1 MSTAFQPRRGE
12 YGFDAPYVPALMALG
27 SVPLLL
33 GAVNAAMR
41 GDVVGVASMGL
52 SGAFLLFCAGTFVYA
67 TRAGKFRVWHELL
80 EGLALRGDEQVLD
93 VGCGRGAVLL
103 LAAARLSGGGKAT
116 GIDLWQVKDQSGNG
130 ADAARANAAAEGVAE
145 RIELHTGDMRALPF
159 GDGSFDVVV
168 SSLAIHNVPDAAGR
182 AAAVKE
188 IARVLK
194 PGGRVALA
202 DFKFV
207 GDYSRTL
214 AEVGLGEVRVRGLGV
229 RFWYGGPWAATS
241 VVTAIKK

>member
-1 MSTAFQPRRGE
+1 MKRARRGE
-12 YGFDAPYVPALMALG
+12 YGFDAPYVPVLMFLG
-27 SVPLLL
+27 SLPLSV
-33 GAVNAAMR
+33 GAVSAALR
-41 GDVVGVASMGL
+41 GDVTGVSMMGL
-52 SGAFLLFCAGTFVYA
+52 SSAFLMFCAGTFVFT
-67 TRAGKFRVWHELL
+67 TRRGKFEVWDELL
-80 EGLALRGDEQVLD
+80 EQLKLEGSERVLD

-103 LAAARLSGGGKAT
+103 LAAERLPKGKAV

-130 ADAARANAAAEGVAE
+130 ADAARRNAVAEAVEE

-159 GDGSFDVVV
+159 PDASFDVIV
-168 SSLAIHNVPDAAGR
+168 SSLAIHNVPDATGR
-182 AAAVKE
+182 ETAVKE

-207 GDYSRTL
+207 KDYARTL
-214 AEVGLGEVRVRGLGV
+214 EAAGLEEVRVRGLGV

-241 VVTAIKK
+241 LVTARRATR